1 MDKKSLIGLGLI
13 ALILGVWLF
22 FSGPSKEQQALA
34 KRKQDSVALVQKKL
48 ADEEAKKIVANT
60 NRVED
65 TLKAAN
71 VLSDSAKA
79 AIVND
84 AYRDFSVSAK
94 GTEEITTIENDLL
107 KAYISNKGAQIIKV
121 ELKKYTRSGQT
132 VPLILFDKDSTNF
145 SLKLDA
151 YERSR
156 ILSTD
161 SFYFKASEKSVIV
174 PSSGSKSVSFKLET
188 SKPGSYIEYV
198 YTLKD
203 KDYMVGC
210 DIRFV
215 GMEKIISSNVDQ
227 MTLTWRMNMPS
238 QEKYIEKEQEAATT
252 YYKFTIDKPDYI
264 NPRTAEEEKPLND
277 APIKWVSFKQQFFNS
292 TLIAQ
297 TEFLKDGSF
306 VKMAGRPNSATVVK
320 AVNTDLGIPFT
331 HMPSEKFG
339 MKFYFGPND
348 YKTLK
353 GYGDDLEQIIPT
365 GWSIFSY
372 INKWLVIPIFDL
384 LGNMNMG
391 VVILILTLIVKILL
405 LPIAYKTYMSGARMR
420 VLKPETDALAAKYK
434 DGDPMKKQQ
443 ETMALYRK
451 AGVNPL
457 SGCIPLLLQFPI
469 LIALFAFIPAAIELR
484 QKGFLWADDLSTYDS
499 IWTFGKISIINSIY
513 GDHVSLFATLM
524 FVSTII
530 YTWMNSAMLQP
541 QQNAQMPG
549 MKFMMYFMPV
559 IFLAVMN
566 SYAAGLS
573 WYYFLANMITFL
585 QTYAFKWIIDDKKI
599 RAKIDEN
606 MKKPVKVSNFQKKLE
621 QMTKER
627 QAQLNQ
633 PKKKK

>member
-1 MDKKSLIGLGLI
+1 MDKNSLIGLGLI
-13 ALILGVWLF
+13 AAILGIWLF
-22 FSGPSKEQQALA
+22 FSGPSKEEQARA
-34 KRKQDSVALVQKKL
+34 KKKQDSIAAVQKKL
-48 ADEEAKKIVANT
+48 ADEEAKKIVVNT
-60 NRVED
+60 TVVDD
-65 TLKAAN
+65 TLKSA
-71 VLSDSAKA
+71 VVVSDSVKA
-79 AIVND
+79 VQQND
-84 AYRDFSVSAK
+84 AYRDFSVAAK
-94 GTEEITTIENDLL
+94 GTEEIVTIENDVL
-107 KAYISNKGAQIIKV
+107 KAYISNKGAQVVKV
-121 ELKKYTRSGQT
+121 ELKKYSRSGQT
-132 VPLILFDKDSTNF
+132 APLVLFDKDSTNF
-145 SLKLDA
+145 ALKLDA

-161 SFYFKASEKSVIV
+161 SFYFKTSEKAVTV
-174 PSSGSKSVSFKLET
+174 SSGSKSITFKLET
-188 SKPGSYIEYV
+188 SKPGSYVEFV
-198 YTLKD
+198 YSLKD
-203 KDYMVGC
+203 KDYMLGC
-210 DIRFV
+210 DVRFV

-238 QEKYIEKEQEAATT
+238 QEKYIEKEKEAATA

-264 NPRTAEEEKPLND
+264 NPRTAVEEKPLND

-306 VKMAGRPNSATVVK
+306 VKMSGRPNSATVVK
-320 AVNTDLGIPFT
+320 AVNTDLGIPYT
-331 HMPSEKFG
+331 HMPNEKFG

-353 GYGDDLEQIIPT
+353 GYGDDLEKIIPT

-372 INKWLVIPIFDL
+372 INKWMVIPLFDL

-499 IWTFGKISIINSIY
+499 IWTFGKVSIINSIY
-513 GDHVSLFATLM
+513 GDHVSLFAMLM

-541 QQNAQMPG
+541 QQNTQMPG

-627 QAQLNQ
+627 QQQLNQ
-633 PKKKK
+633 GKKK

>member
-1 MDKKSLIGLGLI
+1 MDKNSLIGLGII
-13 ALILGVWLF
+13 AAILGIWLF
-22 FSGPSKEQQALA
+22 FSGPSKEQQAIA

-60 NRVED
+60 NKVED
-65 TLKAAN
+65 TLKAA
-71 VLSDSAKA
+71 VVMSDSVKA

-84 AYRDFSVSAK
+84 AYRDFSIAAK
-94 GTEEITTIENDLL
+94 GTEEITTIENDVL
-107 KAYISNKGAQIIKV
+107 KAYITNKGAQVIKV
-121 ELKKYTRSGQT
+121 ELKKYSRSGQT
-132 VPLILFDKDSTNF
+132 APLILFDKDSTNF

-161 SFYFKASEKSVIV
+161 SFYFKASEKAVVV
-174 PSSGSKSVSFKLET
+174 PSSGNKSITFKLET
-188 SKPGSYIEYV
+188 SKPGSYIEFV
-198 YTLKD
+198 YSLKD
-203 KDYMVGC
+203 KDYMLGC
-210 DIRFV
+210 DVRFV
-215 GMEKIISSNVDQ
+215 GMDKIISSNVDQ
-227 MTLTWRMNMPS
+227 MTLNWRMNLPS
-238 QEKYIEKEQEAATT
+238 QEKYIEKEQEAATA

-264 NPRTAEEEKPLND
+264 NPRTPEEEKPLND

-306 VKMAGRPNSATVVK
+306 VKMAGRPNSTTIVK
-320 AVNTDLGIPFT
+320 AINTDLGIPYN
-331 HMPSEKFG
+331 HLPNEKFG

-372 INKWLVIPIFDL
+372 INKWMVIPLFDL

-391 VVILILTLIVKILL
+391 LVILILTLVVKILL

-499 IWTFGKISIINSIY
+499 IWTFGKVSIINSIY
-513 GDHVSLFATLM
+513 GDHVSLFAMLM

-530 YTWMNSAMLQP
+530 YTWMNSSMLQP
-541 QQNAQMPG
+541 QQGAQMPG

-627 QAQLNQ
+627 QQQLSTG
-633 PKKKK
+633 KKK

>member
-1 MDKKSLIGLGLI
+1 MDKNSIIGLGII
-13 ALILGVWLF
+13 AAILGIWLF
-22 FSGPSKEQQALA
+22 FSGPSKEQQARN
-34 KRKQDSVALVQKKL
+34 KQKQDSVVAVQKKL
-48 ADEEAKKIVANT
+48 ADEEAKKIVSNT
-60 NRVED
+60 KTTED
-65 TLKAAN
+65 TLKAA
-71 VLSDSAKA
+71 VILSDSAKA
-79 AIVND
+79 VLQND
-84 AYRDFSVSAK
+84 TYRDFSVSAK
-94 GTEEITTIENDLL
+94 GTEEITTIENDVL
-107 KAYISNKGAQIIKV
+107 KAYISNKGAQVIKV

-132 VPLILFDKDSTNF
+132 SPLILFDKDSTNF

-161 SFYFKASEKSVIV
+161 SFYFKVSEKNVV
-174 PSSGSKSVSFKLET
+174 VSSGNKSITFKLET
-188 SKPGSYIEYV
+188 SQPNSYIEFV
-198 YTLKD
+198 YSLKD
-203 KDYMVGC
+203 KDYMLGFDV
-210 DIRFV
+210 RFV

-227 MTLTWRMNMPS
+227 MTVNWRMQLPS
-238 QEKYIEKEQEAATT
+238 QEKYIEKEKEAATA
-252 YYKFTIDKPDYI
+252 YYKFTVDKPDYI

-306 VKMAGRPNSATVVK
+306 VKVSGRPNSPTVVK
-320 AVNTDLGIPFT
+320 VINSDLGIPYT

-348 YKTLK
+348 YKTLSN
-353 GYGDDLEQIIPT
+353 YGDELEKIIPT

-372 INKWLVIPIFDL
+372 INKWMVIPLFDL

-391 VVILILTLIVKILL
+391 VVILILTLIVKIVLI
-405 LPIAYKTYMSGARMR
+405 PIAYKTYMSGARMR
-420 VLKPETDALAAKYK
+420 VLKPETEALAAKYK

-499 IWTFGKISIINSIY
+499 IWTFGKVSIINSIY
-513 GDHVSLFATLM
+513 GDHVSLFAALM

-541 QQNAQMPG
+541 QQGTQMPG

-585 QTYAFKWIIDDKKI
+585 QTYAFKFFIDDKKI

-606 MKKPVKVSNFQKKLE
+606 MKKPAKVSNFQKKLE
-621 QMTKER
+621 QMTKDR
-627 QAQLNQ
+627 QQQLNSG
-633 PKKKK
+633 KKK

>member
-1 MDKKSLIGLGLI
+1 MDKNSLIGLGII
-13 ALILGVWLF
+13 AAILGIWLF
-22 FSGPSKEQQALA
+22 FSGPSKEQQARA
-34 KRKQDSVALVQKKL
+34 KQKQDSIVAVQKKL
-48 ADEEAKKIVANT
+48 AEEEAKKIVANT
-60 NRVED
+60 NTATTAGD
-65 TLKAAN
+65 TIKTAV

-79 AIVND
+79 ALQND

-94 GTEEITTIENDLL
+94 GTEEIITIENDVL
-107 KAYISNKGAQIIKV
+107 KAYISSKGAQIIKV

-132 VPLILFDKDSTNF
+132 TPLILFDKDSTNF

-161 SFYFKASEKSVIV
+161 SFYFKTSDKSTVV
-174 PSSGSKSVSFKLET
+174 SSGNKSITFKLET

-198 YTLKD
+198 YSLKD
-203 KDYMVGC
+203 KDYMLGC

-227 MTLTWRMNMPS
+227 MTLNWRMNLPS
-238 QEKYIEKEQEAATT
+238 QEKYIEKEKEAATA

-306 VKMAGRPNSATVVK
+306 VKMSGRPTSATTVK
-320 AVNTDLGIPFT
+320 ALSSDLGIPYS

-348 YKTLK
+348 YKTLS
-353 GYGDDLEQIIPT
+353 GYGDELEQIIPT

-372 INKWLVIPIFDL
+372 INKWMVIPLFDW

-391 VVILILTLIVKILL
+391 VVILILTMIVKIVL

-420 VLKPETDALAAKYK
+420 VLKPETEAITAKYK

-499 IWTFGKISIINSIY
+499 IWTFGKVSIVDSIY
-513 GDHVSLFATLM
+513 GDHVSLFAALM

-541 QQNAQMPG
+541 QQSTQMPG

-585 QTYAFKWIIDDKKI
+585 QTYAFKWVIDDKKI

-606 MKKPVKVSNFQKKLE
+606 MKKPAKVSNFQKKLE
-621 QMTKER
+621 QMTKDR
-627 QAQLNQ
+627 QQLNSG
-633 PKKKK
+633 KKK